1 MAEVARLK
9 EQGRL
14 FFQKGEW
21 EKARRASEQVLM
33 FDSEDT
39 EFSLILA
46 DVYLQAD
53 DSRRALDQFEK
64 TLRLA
69 EKSGDYGRGIVACRR
84 ILAIDR
90 ERIELYNKAGE
101 FYFRTGLKSGTV
113 REWLKYAEQLKLRS
127 DYTAISACYQKIA
140 GILPENPN
148 LRGLAGRIKQLADS
162 LLSDTS
168 ESAPEPAD
176 IAPYRRLV
184 DVALKMGQPRK
195 IMETQLSYAR
205 VLQRR
210 GFARKAKAVYQ
221 KVLEKDP
228 TNEEALSKV
237 LSLQDNSEVDQS
249 KLRDEFYEAGRT
261 FQEAVWFRIDEAFE
275 PYYDLG
281 VLFRAEGLRDEAII
295 EFQQAI
301 KGGGRQLKAFEMLAV
316 SFLEQGDFG
325 LAKEV
330 LHQGLSIK
338 KFLDNE
344 YVGLHYNL
352 GLAHEQMGD
361 LAKAL
366 GEYEQVYILDITY
379 KDVASRLRRIEAQ
392 LKAQAK
398 PAAAG
403 KTAPGAPTEAP
414 EPGPAARAEIPEATG
429 LEDAAYVREPIP
441 EQGAVEA
448 ASHQEPLELRAE
460 PQAAWPET
468 AVGPAEGKT
477 EVPEEEPGPTPPGD
491 QEERETVYLKDQGLS
506 FL

>member
-9 EQGRL
+9 EQGRQ
-14 FFQKGEW
+14 FFLKGEW
-21 EKARRASEQVLM
+21 EKARRASEQVLL

-46 DVYLQAD
+46 DVYLQCD
-53 DSRRALDQFEK
+53 DSRKALDQFEK

-101 FYFRTGLKSGTV
+101 LYFRMGLKSGTV
-113 REWLKYAEQLKLRS
+113 REWLKYADQLKLRS
-127 DYTAISACYQKIA
+127 DFTAISVCYQKIA
-140 GILPENPN
+140 GILPENPG
-148 LRGLAGRIKQLADS
+148 LRDLAARVKLLNDQ

-195 IMETQLSYAR
+195 ILETQLSYAR

-210 GFARKAKAVYQ
+210 GFTRKAKAVYQ
-221 KVLEKDP
+221 KILERDP

-237 LSLQDNSEVDQS
+237 LALQDSSEVDQA
-249 KLRDEFYEAGRT
+249 KLREDFYTAGRA
-261 FQEAVWFRIDEAFE
+261 FQEAAWTKIDEAYE
-275 PYYDLG
+275 PYYELG
-281 VLFRAEGLRDEAII
+281 VLFRSEGLRDEAII

-301 KGGGRQLKAFEMLAV
+301 KGGGRQLKAYEMLAV

-379 KDVASRLRRIEAQ
+379 KDVAARLRRIEAQ
-392 LKAQAK
+392 LKAQAQ
-398 PAAAG
+398 PE
-403 KTAPGAPTEAP
+403 PEAP
-414 EPGPAARAEIPEATG
+414 PSATVPEPQPELA
-429 LEDAAYVREPIP
+429 PP
-441 EQGAVEA
+441 
-448 ASHQEPLELRAE
+448 LRAE
-460 PQAAWPET
+460 SPATPEAILPTKPLFTEAEINPEPALPPQ
-468 AVGPAEGKT
+468 PAEAAMIQEPAPFPT
-477 EVPEEEPGPTPPGD
+477 SETPVTAAEAAEAQASPE
-491 QEERETVYLKDQGLS
+491 QEEREEIYLKDQGLS